1 MTDNPTN
8 PSMEQ
13 LPLFPDM
20 QLNIHERSIEQSAF
34 VDAFNDLAHEI
45 HQTAIEKGW
54 WNDDRNT
61 GEAIALIHSELSEAL
76 EGLRNDA
83 ICGKVP
89 QFLEVETELADAI
102 IRIMDL
108 AKGRGW
114 RVAEALVAKM
124 DYNKSRPYRH
134 GNKPF

>member
-1 MTDNPTN
+1 
-8 PSMEQ
+8 MEQ

-34 VDAFNDLAHEI
+34 VDAFNDLACEI
-45 HQTAIEKGW
+45 NQTAIEKGW

-83 ICGKVP
+83 RCSKVP

-102 IRIMDL
+102 IRIMEL
-108 AKGRGW
+108 I
-114 RVAEALVAKM
+114 EAQFHRAQ
-124 DYNKSRPYRH
+124 
-134 GNKPF
+134 

>member
-1 MTDNPTN
+1 MHTPQ
-8 PSMEQ
+8 MEQ
-13 LPLFPDM
+13 LPLFPDIAINY
-20 QLNIHERSIEQSAF
+20 QERTLEQTAFIE
-34 VDAFNDLAHEI
+34 AFNDLANEI
-45 HQTAIEKGW
+45 HQTAIDKGW

-83 ICGKVP
+83 ICAKVP
-89 QFLEVETELADAI
+89 QFLEVETELADAV

-114 RVAEALVAKM
+114 KVAEALVAKM
-124 DYNKSRPYRH
+124 DYNKTRPYRH